1 MLALTATRQRLGRT
15 FRNWL
20 TFSCNGDIYHHM
32 SQKTDKRLRADLFRT
47 RLAEALR
54 ERGTNQSALSR
65 AVGVDR
71 STISQLLKGSGA
83 RLPNAQVVGE
93 CARALGVSADW
104 LLGLTDRPETAAD
117 ILANTMSLT
126 EAPRALV
133 DEQIFQWHKEAA
145 GYKIRHVPAGLS
157 DMLKTREMLEWEYTP
172 HLGRSTQQAIGAS
185 EDRLEWMRGT
195 QSDHEIA
202 MPLSEIRS
210 LLRGEG
216 YYTGLPRDV
225 REAQID
231 RLLEVMQQLY
241 PSLRVYLYDAR
252 RLYSAPMTIFGPLL
266 TVIYIGQN
274 YMAFRD
280 TERVQALTRHFDHL
294 VREAH
299 VTARQLPDH
308 LRALREELSE
318 G

>member
-1 MLALTATRQRLGRT
+1 
-15 FRNWL
+15 
-20 TFSCNGDIYHHM
+20 M

-54 ERGTNQSALSR
+54 ERGTNQSALAR

-71 STISQLLKGSGA
+71 STISQLLKGTGA

-157 DMLKTREMLEWEYTP
+157 DMLKTREMLEWEYAP
-172 HLGRSTQQAIGAS
+172 HLGRSTQQVIGAS
-185 EDRLEWMRGT
+185 EDRMDWMRGA
-195 QSDHEIA
+195 QSDYEIA
-202 MPLSEIRS
+202 MPIFEVHS
-210 LLRGEG
+210 LMRGDG
-216 YYTGLPRDV
+216 YYAGLPRDI
-225 REAQID
+225 REAQVD
-231 RLLEVMQQLY
+231 RLIETTEQLY
-241 PSLRVYLYDAR
+241 PRLRVYLFDAR
-252 RLYSAPMTIFGPLL
+252 RLYSAPVTIFGPLL
-266 TVIYIGQN
+266 AVIYIGQN
-274 YMAFRD
+274 YLAFRD
-280 TERVQALTRHFDHL
+280 TERVQALTQHFDHL
-294 VREAH
+294 VREAQ
-299 VTARQLPDH
+299 VSARELPGH
-308 LRALREELSE
+308 LRALRQELLE
-318 G
+318 